1 MIGRRCGQGYRC
13 RTTSLTGALAP
24 SLCPNWVDGREY
36 LQRVRAAGSM
46 TALRRG
52 CQRRIPNAVKK
63 SGFRHSVVGSMAGG
77 SHHGAAD
84 AVGEGAACSAAVS
97 MADGMFDGTVRLMV
111 RRMPPP
117 SAQLMIRLG
126 AQPAAQL
133 TPQLTALWTAQ
144 PVALSM
150 A

>member
-1 MIGRRCGQGYRC
+1 
-13 RTTSLTGALAP
+13 
-24 SLCPNWVDGREY
+24 
-36 LQRVRAAGSM
+36 
-46 TALRRG
+46 
-52 CQRRIPNAVKK
+52 
-63 SGFRHSVVGSMAGG
+63 
-77 SHHGAAD
+77 
-84 AVGEGAACSAAVS
+84 